1 MCAEPEQKAEVT
13 PERDAEKG
21 KQIASE
27 EEDDKML
34 PEPPVQENL
43 QEIVNSNNL
52 ILRQLRDRSSVRL
65 AIVLAGR
72 DEENCV
78 LTLDRQDMESMLN
91 FTTTMQGDTL
101 IHALLWY
108 ASSTI

>member
-1 MCAEPEQKAEVT
+1 MQEAKAPPAEVAEPEQEAKGPPEAEVT

-27 EEDDKML
+27 EEDDEMF

-72 DEENCV
+72 EEENCV
-78 LTLDRQDMESMLN
+78 LTLDRQK
-91 FTTTMQGDTL
+91 T
-101 IHALLWY
+101 WY
-108 ASSTI
+108 QC